1 MLYICKIFHTQ
12 NFFWLIHVFEF
23 RIIISYCL
31 ELQNSV
37 ASHIFQLML
46 NHVMYSLN
54 WVQCVDNIFSNCK
67 FWCTWFILPVLFTVM
82 KILDSVPENLCG
94 LEVDSLVLPIL
105 QILSLPSADAD
116 TGSPNPAVSLSA
128 KILKIIEK
136 KLEKPGLM
144 KAQVRLLLKMLLSYE
159 CYNV

>member
-1 MLYICKIFHTQ
+1 MYLSSESLFHIVLNSKILLLHFAPYFSTDVEPCDVLTKLGPVCGQ
-12 NFFWLIHVFEF
+12 
-23 RIIISYCL
+23 Y
-31 ELQNSV
+31 
-37 ASHIFQLML
+37 
-46 NHVMYSLN
+46 
-54 WVQCVDNIFSNCK
+54 IFSNCK

-136 KLEKPGLM
+136 KIEKPGLM
-144 KAQVRLLLKMLLSYE
+144 KAQVRLLLIMILSYE

>member
-1 MLYICKIFHTQ
+1 MYLSSESLFHIVLNSKILLLHFAP
-12 NFFWLIHVFEF
+12 
-23 RIIISYCL
+23 Y
-31 ELQNSV
+31 
-37 ASHIFQLML
+37 
-46 NHVMYSLN
+46 
-54 WVQCVDNIFSNCK
+54 FSTDVEPCDVLTK
-67 FWCTWFILPVLFTVM
+67 LGPVCGQYFWCTWFILPVLFTVM

-136 KLEKPGLM
+136 KIEKPGLM
-144 KAQVRLLLKMLLSYE
+144 KAQVRLLLIMILSYE

>member
-1 MLYICKIFHTQ
+1 MYLSSESLFHIVLNSKILLLHFAPYFSTDVEPCDV
-12 NFFWLIHVFEF
+12 LTKLGPV
-23 RIIISYCL
+23 C
-31 ELQNSV
+31 
-37 ASHIFQLML
+37 
-46 NHVMYSLN
+46 
-54 WVQCVDNIFSNCK
+54 DNIFSNCK

-144 KAQVRLLLKMLLSYE
+144 KAQVRLLLIMISSYE

>member
-1 MLYICKIFHTQ
+1 MYLSSESLFHIVLNSKILLLHFAPYFSTDVEPCDVLTKLGPVCGQ
-12 NFFWLIHVFEF
+12 YFFKLQVLMYLI
-23 RIIISYCL
+23 
-31 ELQNSV
+31 
-37 ASHIFQLML
+37 
-46 NHVMYSLN
+46 
-54 WVQCVDNIFSNCK
+54 
-67 FWCTWFILPVLFTVM
+67 LFTVM
-82 KILDSVPENLCG
+82 KILDSVPENMCG

-144 KAQVRLLLKMLLSYE
+144 KAQVRLLLIMILSYE

>member
-1 MLYICKIFHTQ
+1 
-12 NFFWLIHVFEF
+12 
-23 RIIISYCL
+23 
-31 ELQNSV
+31 
-37 ASHIFQLML
+37 
-46 NHVMYSLN
+46 
-54 WVQCVDNIFSNCK
+54 
-67 FWCTWFILPVLFTVM
+67 M

-144 KAQVRLLLKMLLSYE
+144 KAQVRILLIMILSYE

>member
-1 MLYICKIFHTQ
+1 MYLSSESLFHIVLNSKILLLHFAPYFSTDVEPCDV
-12 NFFWLIHVFEF
+12 LTK
-23 RIIISYCL
+23 L
-31 ELQNSV
+31 
-37 ASHIFQLML
+37 
-46 NHVMYSLN
+46 
-54 WVQCVDNIFSNCK
+54 VQCVDNIFSNCK

-144 KAQVRLLLKMLLSYE
+144 KAQVRLLLIMISSYE

>member
-1 MLYICKIFHTQ
+1 MQ
-12 NFFWLIHVFEF
+12 NFPYTKFFLVNTCIWV
-23 RIIISYCL
+23 
-31 ELQNSV
+31 QNHYFILSWTPKFCCFTLH
-37 ASHIFQLML
+37 HIFQLML

-116 TGSPNPAVSLSA
+116 TGSLNPAVSLSA

-136 KLEKPGLM
+136 KLEKPGLK
-144 KAQVRLLLKMLLSYE
+144 KAQVRLLLIMILSYE